1 MVVQHK
7 SGCGTAAIV
16 LGIFAGVIVLLIGG
30 CFALGLGA
38 AGGIARQ
45 ASEEQTARDAQ
56 EKAELAKPV
65 KVSTIPWSEVA
76 AVYAVGSTATDLTRE
91 ERWKDYKGKTI
102 WWTGT
107 LVDATKDFRGQ
118 YKLSVR
124 HQPNTL
130 TSDVI
135 VTLRDDQGPPAAA
148 LRKGDNVTYQ
158 ARLVSWG
165 SLLPITADNGVV
177 IR

>member
-1 MVVQHK
+1 M
-7 SGCGTAAIV
+7 V
-16 LGIFAGVIVLLIGG
+16 LGILAGVIVLLIGG

-38 AGGIARQ
+38 VGKIAQ
-45 ASEEQTARDAQ
+45 KASEEQTARDAK

-65 KVSTIPWSEVA
+65 KISTIPWSEVA
-76 AVYAVGSTATDLTRE
+76 GIYAVGSTATDLTRE
-91 ERWKDYKGKTI
+91 ERWKDYKGKTVR
-102 WWTGT
+102 WTGT

-130 TSDVI
+130 TCDVV
-135 VTLRDDQGPPAAA
+135 VTLRNDQGPAAAA
-148 LRKGDNVTYQ
+148 LRKGDKVTYQ
-158 ARLVSWG
+158 ARLMTWG

-177 IR
+177 AP